1 MKPARKA
8 YVVSASHHIRGR
20 LEEEELAARLTGSRC
35 GARRQS
41 ARCSGL
47 PLSQRVRCSG
57 SLLGVRGR
65 HLSRHTPQCPRQV
78 NLGVSS
84 ARGGPVGEPL
94 VDDVAGPADGV
105 RAQPEGLGECAI
117 GTPSTQRASADAD
130 AVKHVGNA
138 QHGFGGH
145 SR

>member
-1 MKPARKA
+1 M
-8 YVVSASHHIRGR
+8 
-20 LEEEELAARLTGSRC
+20 
-35 GARRQS
+35 
-41 ARCSGL
+41 
-47 PLSQRVRCSG
+47 
-57 SLLGVRGR
+57 
-65 HLSRHTPQCPRQV
+65 
-78 NLGVSS
+78 SS

-105 RAQPEGLGECAI
+105 RPQPEGLGECAV
-117 GTPSTQRASADAD
+117 GAPSTQRASADAD